1 MQKRVL
7 SKDELDTVIKLKQA
21 GASWL
26 RIQKETGIPRQAARR
41 AYDDL
46 QRSQSME
53 QFQQVRISIATE
65 EFHRHLNW
73 LTRLAE
79 LLLDFLHVPTSPD
92 ESRDAEEVLHDLLL
106 QDIRSEIEP
115 SDRTSERTE
124 RQTQRL
130 IRDNGLLLKSLQGH
144 TSKAV
149 HWKVLEEWK
158 QAWDRC
164 LARLSEINQ
173 EASEIK
179 NNILEQKPGLAKRIV
194 KESGEEN
201 ALEKIQKGILEAVWR
216 AVLSDEPY
224 TAPDLVQIGS
234 YGGKYTSVIIGE
246 RDAIA
251 TLSFEDKKLTKQV
264 AEIVRQAATNLS
276 RGDQVSKALSEVRS
290 IRNSI
295 GKLEEELSP
304 LKLLPVL
311 LQTRCDL
318 CPV

>member
-1 MQKRVL
+1 VL

-92 ESRDAEEVLHDLLL
+92 ESRDAEEVLHGLLL

-130 IRDNGLLLKSLQGH
+130 IRDNSLLLKSLQGH

-224 TAPDLVQIGS
+224 TVPDLVQIGS

-251 TLSFEDKKLTKQV
+251 ILSFEDKKLTKQV